1 MLQLKEIGTRTRI
14 GTGIGAE
21 TTIGADRATCTHA
34 GKGAGRGTG
43 TSTGA
48 GIGAGTSAKTQAP
61 AKEIGTGAGT
71 GGTYTVYM
79 RKK

>member
-1 MLQLKEIGTRTRI
+1 MLQLKQIGTRTRI
-14 GTGIGAE
+14 GTGIGAA

-34 GKGAGRGTG
+34 GKGAGRGIG
-43 TSTGA
+43 TST
-48 GIGAGTSAKTQAP
+48 GAGTSAKTQAP
-61 AKEIGTGAGT
+61 AREIGTGAGT